1 MEEVTQQAQN
11 VAEHAQKAKEH
22 ITNAVKDIEQDRQNI
37 HDLAANLRDAIPNLG
52 YDAFQDCMRKIQL
65 EFRTQGIKATV
76 RTFSGEGARKFAD
89 WIKDMKKA
97 STLVDGDNDRLRSLA
112 LETLQ
117 GSAAD
122 FLSRKIKAKPAITF
136 DEIKKVMTEQYSD
149 LADTQ
154 LALRQLRKMKQRP
167 DENVQNYAERLIAL
181 CDDAFPEHDVNDE
194 HIQKQLVETFTD
206 GVRDNGIARKLIRSR
221 PNTLDSAVE
230 TATQEQ
236 QTARAFELRRE
247 EVPMEIDAIVKVE
260 QTMEK
265 RINDLTSKVDSALA
279 MIVAAVQNQGPQHEE
294 KKPFTHKKKYEF
306 TNSGAPICAYC
317 KKVGHIQAVCRTKK
331 YKERHQEN

>member
-1 MEEVTQQAQN
+1 MEGVDEHVQQARL
-11 VAEHAQKAKEH
+11 H
-22 ITNAVKDIEQDRQNI
+22 ITNALAGIEHDRQQI
-37 HDLAANLRDAIPNLG
+37 HELAETLKHSVPQLSHE
-52 YDAFQDCMRKIQL
+52 AFQDCMRNIQL
-65 EFRTQGIKATV
+65 EFRTQGIKSNV
-76 RTFSGEGARKFAD
+76 RTFSGEGARMFAD

-97 STLVDGDNDRLRSLA
+97 STLVNGDNDRLRSLA

-122 FLSRKIKAKPAITF
+122 FLSRKIKANPAITF
-136 DEIKKVMTEQYSD
+136 NEIKKVMTDQYSD

-181 CDDAFPEHDVNDE
+181 CDDAFPEHDVNDN

-221 PNTLDSAVE
+221 PDKLDKAVE
-230 TATQEQ
+230 IATQEQ

-265 RINDLTSKVDSALA
+265 RINDLTAKVDSALA
-279 MIVAAVQNQGPQHEE
+279 MMVAAVQNQGPQKED
-294 KKPFTHKKKYEF
+294 KKTFIHKKKYEF
-306 TNSGAPICAYC
+306 TKSGAPICAYC
-317 KKVGHIQAVCRTKK
+317 KKAGHIEAICRTKK
-331 YKERHQEN
+331 YRETKQEN